1 MKPLILIAALAAG
14 PALGETVYVSDEEA
28 HVVHLIDGATQ
39 TLVGRIAVGKR
50 PRGLQLSADGKRLYV
65 AVSEDNRIDVVDLA
79 SRTVVDH
86 IPSGPDPETFALHPD
101 GKRLFVANE
110 DDALVST
117 VDMAGKV
124 IVRETAVGAEP
135 EGTTVS
141 PDGKWALATSETA
154 SIIHFIEVATGE
166 VVDNVMVDTRPRIVK
181 YSPGGRTVWTTSET
195 RGTVTVIDAASRK
208 ILKVIDIA
216 AAAPQIEIV
225 QAVGIEFTRDGRRAF
240 VAIGRGSKVVEIDP
254 NTYEIVR
261 FFPVGFRA
269 WNLALS
275 PDETRLY
282 TANGLSGDVSVI
294 DLTANRPL
302 ATIKT
307 GGKPWGVAARP

>member
-1 MKPLILIAALAAG
+1 MTRLILIAMLLAG
-14 PALGETVYVSDEEA
+14 PVCAETVYVSDEAA
-28 HVVHLIDGATQ
+28 HVVHLIDGASQ
-39 TLVGRIAVGKR
+39 TKVGEIAVGKR
-50 PRGLQLSADGKRLYV
+50 PRGLVLSADGKQLFV

-79 SRTVVDH
+79 TRKVVGH

-101 GKRLFVANE
+101 GTRLFVANE

-117 VDMAGKV
+117 VDIAGRA
-124 IVRETAVGAEP
+124 IVRETQVGAEP

-154 SIIHFIEVATGE
+154 SIIHFIDVASGE
-166 VVDNVMVDTRPRIVK
+166 VMDNVMVDTRPRIVK
-181 YSPGGRTVWTTSET
+181 YAPDGRTVWTTSET

-208 ILKVIDIA
+208 IVKVVDLQ
-216 AAAPQIEIV
+216 AAAPDIQA
-225 QAVGIEFTRDGRRAF
+225 QAVGIEFTSDGRRAF
-240 VAIGRGSKVVEIDP
+240 VALGRGSKVVEVDP
-254 NTYEIVR
+254 ATYRIVR

-302 ATIKT
+302 ATVKT